1 MNEITIPQ
9 YDHGFNLAANLQDNS
24 GDIKVLSGYTVTFK
38 AWAAGTPSTVL
49 VSAACT
55 VVNNN
60 SGTITCAVASG
71 HFSSAGQYMA
81 EFQAS
86 KSGVVETFESF
97 KVKVRE
103 SPA

>member
-9 YDHGFNLAANLQDNS
+9 YDHGFNLSAYLQDGS
-24 GDIKVLSGYTVTFK
+24 GDIKVLSSYTVTFK
-38 AWAAGTPSTVL
+38 AWAAGTPGTVIVST
-49 VSAACT
+49 ACT
-55 VVNNN
+55 VVNNV
-60 SGTITCAVASG
+60 SGTITYAVASG
-71 HFSSAGQYMA
+71 HFSSAGQYVG